1 MSADSTDSTDK
12 DSPNSLDPSPQEEFS
27 ELFEKV
33 DKPYHQYLESIVKN
47 PIRQF
52 QKSSVDDYLK
62 LIEEK
67 GLGVALA
74 YAFDARDYTKGNAW
88 EQARMNVINSLLPPT
103 KESAEIMQKALGDNY
118 RAVKWLPEVNSNP
131 KELKTLL
138 EPLLDSDDERTKY
151 WAAIHLSKHNP
162 GSDSSDKICSVL
174 IEGLGKD
181 WIAYRLENS
190 ASGITGKGECAKAL
204 ARLGDG
210 ANSSVDELK
219 EQLASDGIDAAD
231 ASQIAGTL
239 MQLTK
244 DLNLVLGRLAVVA
257 ERVLTAKRGFGLHSG
272 DRDMLNSLKNF
283 IERWKK
289 AEDRDE
295 SLEDKIKLLES
306 EIQYH
311 LN

>member
-1 MSADSTDSTDK
+1 MSEDLGAPDAL
-12 DSPNSLDPSPQEEFS
+12 NPSPQEEFP

-33 DKPYHQYLESIVKN
+33 DKQYHDYIESIVKN

-88 EQARMNVINSLLPPT
+88 EQARMNVMNSLLPPT
-103 KESAEIMQKALGDNY
+103 KESAEIMQKALADNY
-118 RAVKWLPEVNSNP
+118 RAIKWLPEVNSSP
-131 KELKTLL
+131 KELKALL
-138 EPLLDSDDERTKY
+138 EPLLESDDDRTRY

-162 GSDSSDKICSVL
+162 NPENSEKLCTVL
-174 IEGLGKD
+174 IDGLGKD

-190 ASGITGKGECAKAL
+190 STGITGKGECAKAL

-210 ANSSVDELK
+210 AKSSIDELK
-219 EQLASDGIDAAD
+219 VQLAGETVDAAD

-244 DLNLVLGRLAVVA
+244 DLNMVLGSLSLVA

-295 SLEDKIKLLES
+295 SLEETIKLLES